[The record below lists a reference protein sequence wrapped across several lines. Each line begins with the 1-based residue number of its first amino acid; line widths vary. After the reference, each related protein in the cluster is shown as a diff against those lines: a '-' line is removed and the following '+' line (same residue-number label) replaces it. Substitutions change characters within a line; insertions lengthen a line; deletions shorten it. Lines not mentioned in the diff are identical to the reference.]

1 MVSWLILLYLVVFTG
16 LTFLAFRAMFRN
28 LRSFQRAEEKSTRS
42 PAPHPEL
49 LDSDGNPL
57 TEPLLVVNFVE
68 SPDDVR
74 RRLEEIYNRSQDA
87 PER

>member
-1 MVSWLILLYLVVFTG
+1 MALVMTTLYFVTFAVIA
-16 LTFLAFRAMFRN
+16 FLAFRGMFST
-28 LRSFQRAEEKSTRS
+28 LRAFNRAEERPNA

-49 LDSDGNPL
+49 LDKDGKPL

-68 SPDDVR
+68 SSDDVR